1 MFAHSRDDKKR
12 IETVLQSSGLPY
24 GKNDTISLDKFQFE
38 DFFNFYKNLTQRSE
52 IEKVFNDM
60 WVHP

>member
-1 MFAHSRDDKKR
+1 MFAQSRDDKRR
-12 IETVLQSSGLPY
+12 IETVLQTTGLPY
-24 GKNDTISLDKFQFE
+24 GKNDTISPEKFQFE

-60 WVHP
+60 YVR